1 VPGALFDSSFAI
13 ATTAQPNITQ
23 IGTTASIKIP
33 TGTTAQ
39 RGTPLAGGI
48 RYNTTLGSF
57 EGYSGSN
64 WGSLGGL
71 IDIDQDTYI
80 TAEATIDKDSLDFWT
95 AGVQQM
101 SIDSA
106 GIVSLFSTASIK
118 VPTGTTAQQG
128 TATTGA
134 FRFNTT
140 DTNFEG
146 YDGSAWKAVKGVTGI
161 NDNSTSVA
169 ITIDSSENV
178 GIGIANPG
186 AYKLYVNGD
195 IYCDD
200 ISTSD
205 IKMCNDRP
213 NHPGNEIDG
222 TKGSW
227 TFQEG
232 SENMYLIN
240 RKSGKRY
247 KLKLEE
253 V

>member
-1 VPGALFDSSFAI
+1 
-13 ATTAQPNITQ
+13 
-23 IGTTASIKIP
+23 
-33 TGTTAQ
+33 
-39 RGTPLAGGI
+39 
-48 RYNTTLGSF
+48 
-57 EGYSGSN
+57 
-64 WGSLGGL
+64 
-71 IDIDQDTYI
+71 
-80 TAEATIDKDSLDFWT
+80 EATADVDDLDFWT
-95 AGVQQM
+95 AGTQRM
-101 SIDSA
+101 TINSIGNV
-106 GIVSLFSTASIK
+106 GIDTPT
-118 VPTGTTAQQG
+118 PTGKLHVASGDINIDANQWIRIGGQYALSG
-128 TATTGA
+128 
-134 FRFNTT
+134 
-140 DTNFEG
+140 
-146 YDGSAWKAVKGVTGI
+146 DGSGNTFL
-161 NDNSTSVA
+161 DNSGGYLSLRTLGSDRMR
-169 ITIDSSENV
+169 IDSSGNV
-178 GIGIANPG
+178 GIGTTSPG
-186 AYKLYVNGD
+186 AYKLNVNGD